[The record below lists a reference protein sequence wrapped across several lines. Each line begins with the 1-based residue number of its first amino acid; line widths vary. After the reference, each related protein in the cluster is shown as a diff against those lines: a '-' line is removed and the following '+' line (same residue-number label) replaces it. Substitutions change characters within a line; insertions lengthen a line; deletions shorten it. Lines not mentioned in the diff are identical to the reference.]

1 MNTSIDAV
9 SCKKMFAYYWGEGQI
24 QLTLPHNGDGSDL
37 QVEVVKLNYFL

>member
-1 MNTSIDAV
+1 MQSHAKRCSHIIGG
-9 SCKKMFAYYWGEGQI
+9 GEGQI